1 MSLGHFEAGGGW
13 EAQIRQYVRKKYR
26 QDLAGLVGLDP
37 GALAG
42 LFRGELVPGRPYAT
56 IQWVMRLAPFRPLEL
71 FLLFDQDPEFGT
83 DLRVFYARKS
93 LAVPTEDAYVFAWD
107 YVALLARYGRGDFSL
122 ENAGPGP
129 EWLLFADFAPKSAG
143 PTQEVSLG
151 AREEILERVAPDVVE
166 VAVRRMDCGSF
177 AQAGAY
183 WEVVWPLL
191 GDLSFKFGYGPAGSE
206 MAFDSH
212 GARKYGP
219 DFLLSF
225 AWLYING
232 LLRECRQVDDSLP
245 KLSRYF

>member
-1 MSLGHFEAGGGW
+1 VTLGQFEAGGGW

-26 QDLAGLVGLDP
+26 QDLAGLAGVDP
-37 GALAG
+37 ERLAG
-42 LFRGELVPGRPYAT
+42 LLRGDLVAGRPYAT
-56 IQWVMRLAPFRPLEL
+56 IQWVLRVKPFRPLEL

-107 YVALLARYGRGDFSL
+107 YVALLARYGRGQFSL
-122 ENAGPGP
+122 ENDGPGP
-129 EWLLFADFAPKSAG
+129 EWLPFTDFAPEG
-143 PTQEVSLG
+143 TDPIQEVSLG
-151 AREEILERVAPDVVE
+151 AREEILEQVAPGVVE

-177 AQAGAY
+177 AQGSGG
-183 WEVVWPLL
+183 WEVAWPLL
-191 GDLSFKFGYGPAGSE
+191 GDLAFRFRYGPAGAA

-212 GARKYGP
+212 GAKKYAP
-219 DFLLSF
+219 EFLLSF

-232 LLRECRQVDDSLP
+232 LLRECRQVDDTLP